1 MDLAALKET
10 AVQYDQAKAER
21 LAADRAAR
29 VLKTKEDELQL
40 LLVAYCRE
48 HGAGVDMADVLV
60 EYDTKLAPVAN
71 DWVAI
76 HEYIKENDAIDLV
89 QKRLTESAVKLRWD
103 DNIVIPGVGDKLVE
117 KVKVTING

>member
-1 MDLAALKET
+1 MELADLKET
-10 AVQYDQAKAER
+10 AIQYDLAKTER

-40 LLVAYCRE
+40 ILVSHCRE
-48 HGAGVDMADVLV
+48 HGAGVDLAEVII
-60 EYDTKLAPVAN
+60 EYDTKLAPVAQ

-76 HEYIKENDAIDLV
+76 HQYIKDNDAIDLV

-103 DNIVIPGVGDKLVE
+103 DNVVIPGVGDKLVE
-117 KVKVTING
+117 KVKVTIRG